1 MSKIKTTASAALL
14 ALGMSLTGT
23 GANAA
28 LILIAPENFSG
39 TGLGSVNTILT
50 INSPANSTVESGSV
64 SFNGTTDVIT
74 GSTAL
79 TGASQTQTRTI
90 GSLGLTDASTL
101 RVVFNAVEPGN
112 ASSITLTNLV
122 LSIFSTAGTTLFT
135 SGAFTPTTFL
145 DTFAGTGNSGFVFRL
160 DAADTLAAQAAGF
173 GLGFANNRIGLAAAA
188 SSATGGNETF
198 FVAASASPVVT
209 VPEPAT
215 LGLFSAALLGLWG
228 ARRRAGAKPN
238 AA

>member
-1 MSKIKTTASAALL
+1 
-14 ALGMSLTGT
+14 MSLTGT

-50 INSPANSTVESGSV
+50 INSPNNETVESGSV
-64 SFNGTTDVIT
+64 SFNGNDDVIT

-79 TGASQTQTRTI
+79 TGASQTLTRTI

-122 LSIFSTAGTTLFT
+122 LGIFSSAGTTLFT
-135 SGAFTPTTFL
+135 SGAFGAITFP
-145 DTFAGTGNSGFVFRL
+145 DTVTGTGNSGFVFRL

-173 GLGFANNRIGLAAAA
+173 GSADNRIGLAAAA
-188 SSATGGNETF
+188 TSATGGNETF
-198 FVAASASPVVT
+198 FVAASGSRVVT

-228 ARRRAGAKPN
+228 VRRKAGAKPN
-238 AA
+238 VA

>member
-28 LILIAPENFSG
+28 LILVAPENFGGS
-39 TGLGSVNTILT
+39 GLGSVNTILT
-50 INSPANSTVESGSV
+50 IQSPNNSTTENGSV
-64 SFNGTTDVIT
+64 SFNGTDDIF
-74 GSTAL
+74 GGNAM

-122 LSIFSTAGTTLFT
+122 LSIFSSGGTTLFT
-135 SGAFTPTTFL
+135 SGAFTAITFP

-160 DAADTLAAQAAGF
+160 DAADTLTAQAAGF
-173 GLGFANNRIGLAAAA
+173 GSANNRIGLAAAA
-188 SSATGGNETF
+188 
-198 FVAASASPVVT
+198 
-209 VPEPAT
+209 
-215 LGLFSAALLGLWG
+215 
-228 ARRRAGAKPN
+228 
-238 AA
+238 

>member
-28 LILIAPENFSG
+28 LILVAPENFGGS
-39 TGLGSVNTILT
+39 GLGSVNTILT
-50 INSPANSTVESGSV
+50 INSPNNSTVESGSV

-90 GSLGLTDASTL
+90 GSLGLTDASML

-112 ASSITLTNLV
+112 AGSITLTNLV
-122 LSIFSTAGTTLFT
+122 LSIFSSTGATLFT
-135 SGAFTPTTFL
+135 SGAFSPISFT
-145 DTFAGTGNSGFVFRL
+145 DTFTGTGNSGFVFRL

-173 GLGFANNRIGLAAAA
+173 GSTSNRIGLTAAA

-198 FVAASASPVVT
+198 FVAAAGSRVVT

-215 LGLFSAALLGLWG
+215 MGLFSAALLGLWG
-228 ARRRAGAKPN
+228 VRRKAGAKPT